1 MTLEELLPLARELAQ
16 NHGESLT
23 LTAVQRNIGISRA
36 RLLKL
41 CGSWSQLRTD
51 IGLSP
56 DGPHARNQLSNESIQ
71 DKLRAAIALHGENI
85 TQALF
90 CQLTGFSTNLISKR
104 WSSWAQLRQSLGLA
118 PRAKMDN
125 HYTDQ
130 EIFDD
135 LQQVITRIH
144 RRPTFVSYKL
154 DGGTISSQTIRNRF
168 GSWQKAIYAY
178 EDELDRRHPDSSQNR
193 YRQDFQNPLAF
204 YVFLCGKPLY
214 YIVYDSPE
222 RATCTKTPLPPDFKL

>member
-1 MTLEELLPLARELAQ
+1 MTREELLSLARELAQ
-16 NHGESLT
+16 QHGESLT
-23 LTAVQRNIGISRA
+23 LTTVQRNIGISRA

-41 CGSWSQLRTD
+41 CGSWSQLRSA

-56 DGPHARNQLSNESIQ
+56 DGPHARNSLSNETIQ
-71 DKLRAAIALHGENI
+71 DKLRAAIAQHGGNI
-85 TQALF
+85 TQAQF
-90 CQLTGFSTNLISKR
+90 CRMTGYSTNLIEKR
-104 WSSWAQLRQSLGLA
+104 FGSWAQLRQSLSLA
-118 PRAKMDN
+118 PRAKMAN

-135 LQQVITRIH
+135 LLQVITRIH

-178 EDELDRRHPDSSQNR
+178 EDELDRRSVRPQPR
-193 YRQDFQNPLAF
+193 YREDPQNPLAC

-222 RATCTKTPLPPDFKL
+222 LKTGTKTPLPPDFKL

>member
-1 MTLEELLPLARELAQ
+1 MTFEELLPLVRELAQ

-23 LTAVQRNIGISRA
+23 LTAVQRNIGISRS

-41 CGSWSQLRTD
+41 CSSWSQLRSD

-56 DGPHARNQLSNESIQ
+56 DGPHARNQLSNESIR
-71 DKLRAAIALHGENI
+71 DKLRAAITQHGENI
-85 TQALF
+85 TQAQF
-90 CQLTGFSTNLISKR
+90 CQLTGFSSNLIEKR
-104 WSSWAQLRQSLGLA
+104 LGSWAQLRQSLGLA

-135 LQQVITRIH
+135 IQQVVTGIH

-178 EDELDRRHPDSSQNR
+178 EDELDRRSVASQPR
-193 YRQDFQNPLAF
+193 YREDPENPLAF

-214 YIVYDSPE
+214 HIVYESPE
-222 RATCTKTPLPPDFKL
+222 LKTGTKTPLPPDFIM